1 MSINL
6 ESLVEKTVTM
16 MGYELVDFEF
26 HNQGRLIRIYID
38 KPASVTIDDC
48 VNVSNHLNHV
58 LSVEDEVDYD
68 RLEVSSP
75 GIDRVIK
82 KLEDF
87 VRFVGENIKLK
98 TRMPIDERRN
108 FKGKILG
115 VEGST
120 IFLHTEDEGEIKI
133 AFSEIDKAIIDPIL

>member
-6 ESLVEKTVTM
+6 ESLVEKTVNN

-38 KPASVTIDDC
+38 KLGSVNIDDC
-48 VNVSNHLNHV
+48 VDVSNQLNHV
-58 LSVEDEVDYD
+58 LSVEDSIDYD

-87 VRFVGENIKLK
+87 SRFIGEKIKFK
-98 TRMPIDERRN
+98 TRMPINDRRN
-108 FKGKILG
+108 FKAKILG
-115 VEGST
+115 VEGTT
-120 IFLHTEDEGEIKI
+120 IILDAEGEGEIKI
-133 AFSEIDKAIIDPIL
+133 PFGEIDKARIDPIL

>member
-1 MSINL
+1 
-6 ESLVEKTVTM
+6 

-75 GIDRVIK
+75 GMDRVIK

-98 TRMPIDERRN
+98 TRIPIDERRN
-108 FKGKILG
+108 FKGKI
-115 VEGST
+115 
-120 IFLHTEDEGEIKI
+120 
-133 AFSEIDKAIIDPIL
+133 